1 MQLYQMPQRPLTGI
15 ESGTLFTGQQKA
27 EKPQNGHTHVP
38 PIHTWSVR
46 PCGLG
51 VSPDHSPM
59 LYFCCTSRTT
69 WVLADLRKS
78 PSVVRAR
85 GQWGLVSL
93 RALGSV

>member
-15 ESGTLFTGQQKA
+15 ESWTLFTGQQKA
-27 EKPQNGHTHVP
+27 EKPPNGHTRP
-38 PIHTWSVR
+38 PTHTRGLYR

-51 VSPDHSPM
+51 TSPDHSPM

-85 GQWGLVSL
+85 GQSDLVSL
-93 RALGSV
+93 RALGSM